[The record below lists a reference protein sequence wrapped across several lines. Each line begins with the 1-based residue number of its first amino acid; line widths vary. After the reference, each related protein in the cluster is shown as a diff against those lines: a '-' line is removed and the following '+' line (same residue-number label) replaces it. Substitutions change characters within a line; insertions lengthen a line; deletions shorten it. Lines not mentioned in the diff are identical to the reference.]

1 MSTTK
6 APVTKPAEK
15 PAAPAPAAVA
25 TKAPADEAAP
35 ETKKKGPKAREFTYI
50 GAGEGSPY
58 VINFMGKQRFTRGKL
73 TEVTDPEV
81 LAKLDNGIH
90 TFVEG
95 QADAET
101 LHQIDEEAKLS
112 GDAKRI
118 AEVEA
123 NAKFSKK
130 HRVE

>member
-6 APVTKPAEK
+6 APAPKPAEK
-15 PAAPAPAAVA
+15 PAAPAPAVA
-25 TKAPADEAAP
+25 APKAPADETAV

-58 VINFMGKQRFTRGKL
+58 VINLMGKQRFTRGKL
-73 TEVTDPEV
+73 TEVTDPEI
-81 LAKLDNGIH
+81 LAKLDGGMS

-95 QADAET
+95 SADAEI
-101 LHQIDEEAKLS
+101 LHQIDTEAKEL

-118 AEVEA
+118 SEVEA